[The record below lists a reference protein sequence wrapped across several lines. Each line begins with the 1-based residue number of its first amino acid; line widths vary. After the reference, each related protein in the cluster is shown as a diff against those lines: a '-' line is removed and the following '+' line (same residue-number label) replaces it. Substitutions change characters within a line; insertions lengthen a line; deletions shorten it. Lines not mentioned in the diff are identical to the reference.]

1 MPRSPRR
8 FRDTVTSQSERDTA
22 FAYARTL
29 SRVWVIG
36 DATGTPIP
44 ADPDALRDG
53 GTRFLTDAFRRFG
66 SLGGDNEVTAVTAW
80 AEFAGGSTGRKLAL
94 SVTYRRPGP
103 HRDLFAK
110 FSRDLDDPER
120 DAGRT
125 QMESEVAFAAAT
137 RCDGFPVTV
146 PTVLFADYH
155 RESGT
160 GILLTERIPFGRDGI
175 EPQYAKCMDYDMPD
189 QIGHYRAL
197 LASVARLAGADCRG
211 AIDVDVGAGVPT
223 VCPRPHLDR
232 AKLLRRVDRLADFAA
247 AHPGLLPESVRS
259 APFLTSLRDTLPELL
274 RRESDGWELLR
285 SDADLTAL
293 CHWNA
298 NVDNA
303 WFWRDDHGGLQCG
316 LMDWGCVGRM
326 NVAMAIWGA
335 MCSAETDLWDGHLR
349 ELLDGFAHEFR
360 RHGGSRVDVD
370 VLVRHVLL
378 YASVMGMTWLLDVPS
393 HVRSTVRDLDAH
405 STRFD
410 PAIRDV
416 ESVRCRLQMMTN
428 VLSLWATYGV
438 DGILPA

>member
-1 MPRSPRR
+1 MPRPPRG
-8 FRDTVTSQSERDTA
+8 FGDTVTSHSEPDTTVT
-22 FAYARTL
+22 YARTL
-29 SRVWVIG
+29 SRMWVIG
-36 DATGTPIP
+36 DATETPIP

-53 GTRFLTDAFRRFG
+53 GTRFLTDALRRFG
-66 SLGGDNEVTAVTAW
+66 SLGGDNEVTAITAC
-80 AEFAGGSTGRKLAL
+80 AEFSGGSTGRKLAL
-94 SVTYRRPGP
+94 SVNYRRPGP

-110 FSRDLDDPER
+110 FSRDLDDPAR
-120 DAGRT
+120 DEGRT

-137 RCDGFPVTV
+137 RRDGFPVTV

-155 RESGT
+155 RDSGT

-189 QIGHYRAL
+189 QSGHYRAL
-197 LASVARLAGADCRG
+197 LASVARLAGADRRG
-211 AIDVDVGAGVPT
+211 AIEFDVCTGVPT
-223 VCPRPHLDR
+223 VGPRPHLDQT
-232 AKLLRRVDRLADFAA
+232 KLLRRIDRLAEFAA

-259 APFLTSLRDTLPELL
+259 TRFLTGLRDTLPELL
-274 RRESDGWELLR
+274 RRESDVWELLGEEV
-285 SDADLTAL
+285 DLTAL

-303 WFWRDDHGGLQCG
+303 WFWRDDHDGLQCG

-335 MCSAETDLWDGHLR
+335 MCSAETDLWDDHLG
-349 ELLDGFAHEFR
+349 ELLTGFAHEFH
-360 RHGGSRVDVD
+360 RHGGARVDVD

-393 HVRSTVRDLDAH
+393 YVRSTVRDLDMH

-416 ESVRCRLQMMTN
+416 ESVRCRLQMMAN
-428 VLSLWATYGV
+428 VLNLWATHGV
-438 DGILPA
+438 DGILPT

>member
-1 MPRSPRR
+1 MPPPPRG
-8 FRDTVTSQSERDTA
+8 FGDSVTSRSEPNTA

-36 DATGTPIP
+36 DATETPIP

-155 RESGT
+155 RYSGT
-160 GILLTERIPFGRDGI
+160 GILLTERIPFGHDGI

-189 QIGHYRAL
+189 QVGHYRAL

-211 AIDVDVGAGVPT
+211 ALEFDVGASVPT
-223 VCPRPHLDR
+223 VGPRPHLDR
-232 AKLLRRVDRLADFAA
+232 AKLLRRVDRLSDFAA

-259 APFLTSLRDTLPELL
+259 APFLTGLRDTLPELL
-274 RRESDGWELLR
+274 RRESDVWELLAGE
-285 SDADLTAL
+285 ADLTAL

-303 WFWRDDHGGLQCG
+303 WFWRDDHDGLQCG

-349 ELLDGFAHEFR
+349 ELLTGFACEFH
-360 RHGGSRVDVD
+360 RHGGAKVDVD

-393 HVRSTVRDLDAH
+393 YIRSTVRDLDAH

-416 ESVRCRLQMMTN
+416 ESARCRLQMMTN
-428 VLSLWATYGV
+428 VLNLWATHGV
-438 DGILPA
+438 DGILPT